1 MPSAVVFQRPLLS
14 MQYSVIKHVE
24 YSERTKITPI
34 RYGYQMI
41 RLNPITSTMLCKE
54 SNSNSIY
61 IYIYIVMKYFSSSS
75 YYKLSGRKQ
84 WNIRHEKE
92 GYRWENKQRKYKN
105 FIRANSACD
114 KLRKKCWKGLWY
126 LLGLYVLLS
135 SGLFAKINGFHSP

>member
-61 IYIYIVMKYFSSSS
+61 IYIM
-75 YYKLSGRKQ
+75 Q
-84 WNIRHEKE
+84 
-92 GYRWENKQRKYKN
+92 ENNHRNEVFFK
-105 FIRANSACD
+105 FE
-114 KLRKKCWKGLWY
+114 
-126 LLGLYVLLS
+126 LL
-135 SGLFAKINGFHSP
+135 